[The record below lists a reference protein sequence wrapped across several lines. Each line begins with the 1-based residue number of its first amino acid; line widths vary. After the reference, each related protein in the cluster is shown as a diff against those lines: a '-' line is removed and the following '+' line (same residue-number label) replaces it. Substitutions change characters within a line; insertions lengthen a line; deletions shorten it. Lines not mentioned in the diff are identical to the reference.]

1 MLKTVLISGVFVFL
15 MGCVSTKND
24 TSNFESKTQSKTGS
38 KVEYLQD
45 EENSSSLNDAEF
57 IVGSET
63 VDQKGMIKTR
73 PEFESENNYTE
84 DNYRASEYTTEEL
97 YAFLTKQL
105 SSTAIEPVT
114 EQEASMIKSIS
125 QERYNVHGSIEEA
138 VFALYILNYV
148 ITNVDFSE
156 KTLYQTCIGYDFS
169 IIKAISLN
177 PMLKTYKVYNMV
189 LMASQKSDLKEEK
202 KFSSKLSGIVNK
214 QVDLWTTLKQY
225 DDSGLASGSVVMGG
239 EENIAKEVI
248 SDTSSDEGILKTA
261 QSYADSYQY
270 KEAIGLLEKIESSSE
285 QYNYA
290 QQKIQDYSYLAVQD
304 LRRKAAT
311 VFQNSIS
318 VSDPKVKAMYL
329 EEAKKYL
336 QIALKD
342 YPHISEDQSS
352 TVKENLQIIEDN
364 LDKNE
369 D

>member
-1 MLKTVLISGVFVFL
+1 MFKYFFIGGICLALCS
-15 MGCVSTKND
+15 CVSNNGTNLSNKTKAN
-24 TSNFESKTQSKTGS
+24 KVKPGS
-38 KVEYLQD
+38 KVAYTQEEELSTNSVN
-45 EENSSSLNDAEF
+45 ENS
-57 IVGSET
+57 ISESYVT
-63 VDQKGMIKTR
+63 D
-73 PEFESENNYTE
+73 
-84 DNYRASEYTTEEL
+84 TTESYETANDTVETNSTSYSKDEM

-105 SSTAIEPVT
+105 SSTSIEPIT
-114 EQEASMIKSIS
+114 EQETEMIKSITKES
-125 QERYNVHGSIEEA
+125 YNTHGSIEEA
-138 VFALYILNYV
+138 TFALYILNSV
-148 ITNVDFSE
+148 ITNVNFSE

-177 PMLKTYKVYNMV
+177 PLLKTYKVYNMV
-189 LMASQKSDLKEEK
+189 MMASQKSDNREEAS
-202 KFSSKLSGIVNK
+202 FVAKLSGIVNK
-214 QVDLWTTLKQY
+214 QIDLWTTLKQY
-225 DDSGLASGSVVMGG
+225 DEGGIPIAGDETSGT
-239 EENIAKEVI
+239 EVKY
-248 SDTSSDEGILKTA
+248 DTSSDEGILKTA

-270 KEAIGLLEKIESSSE
+270 KEAVGLLEKIDSSSE
-285 QYNYA
+285 QYTAA

-352 TVKENLQIIEDN
+352 TVKENLMIIEEN